1 MNLKTKWMLFAVTG
15 LLLVGAGLSVIGEAV
30 LQKGAGEPFF
40 WMGTTGLVLF
50 NAGLSFFGQAVV
62 FRSKL

>member
-15 LLLVGAGLSVIGEAV
+15 LLLVGAGLSVFGEAV

>member
-1 MNLKTKWMLFAVTG
+1 M
-15 LLLVGAGLSVIGEAV
+15 GEAV

-40 WMGTTGLVLF
+40 WMGTVGLVLF

-62 FRSKL
+62 YRSKM

>member
-1 MNLKTKWMLFAVTG
+1 MSTKTKWLLYAVTG

-40 WMGTTGLVLF
+40 WMGTAGLVLL

-62 FRSKL
+62 YRSKL

>member
-15 LLLVGAGLSVIGEAV
+15 LLLVGTGLSVIGGAI
-30 LQKGAGEPFF
+30 LLKGADEPFF
-40 WMGTTGLVLF
+40 WMGTAGLVLF

-62 FRSKL
+62 FRSKM